1 MQSKENL
8 MKMFE
13 MHLDGISHAEIA
25 REFGIS
31 RQRVH
36 QIVGSRQVKGT
47 PGRPITKCAFP
58 VITKWMAEHNVSV
71 KRMAEYMKCMHIQT
85 LGNKLRGVQPF
96 TLPEIKAILAFT
108 GLTFEEAFGEEIK
121 PDRKED

>member
-25 REFGIS
+25 KEFGLS

-36 QIVGSRQVKGT
+36 QIVGNNAFL
-47 PGRPITKCAFP
+47 PGRPIRKCAFP
-58 VITKWMAEHNVSV
+58 GLAKWMFEHGISTKQLAEVLN
-71 KRMAEYMKCMHIQT
+71 CMNYYT
-85 LGNKLRGVQPF
+85 LGYKLRGIYQF
-96 TLPEIKAILAFT
+96 TMPEIKAILAYT

>member
-25 REFGIS
+25 KEFGLS

-36 QIVGSRQVKGT
+36 QIVGNNT
-47 PGRPITKCAFP
+47 ILPGRPIRKCAFP
-58 VITKWMAEHNVSV
+58 GLVKWMFEHGISTKQLTVVLNIN
-71 KRMAEYMKCMHIQT
+71 YYT
-85 LGNKLRGVQPF
+85 LGYKLRGVHHF
-96 TLPEIKAILAFT
+96 TMPEIKAILAYT
-108 GLTFEEAFGEEIK
+108 GLTFEEAFGEEI
-121 PDRKED
+121 DRKED

>member
-13 MHLDGISHAEIA
+13 MHQSGISHAEIA

-36 QIVGSRQVKGT
+36 QIVGNCHDRGV
-47 PGRPITKCAFP
+47 PGRNITKCAFP
-58 VITKWMAEHNVSV
+58 GLVNWMNSNGVTIKRLAEDLNI
-71 KRMAEYMKCMHIQT
+71 MHLGT
-85 LGNKLRGVQPF
+85 LRSKLWGKNIF
-96 TLPEIKAILAFT
+96 TLPEIKAILAYT